1 MHQSIEGISI
11 EAIAACVPK
20 QIIDNSQFEDL
31 LSTKEIRKF
40 EKITGVKERRFASHS
55 VTASDLGFEA
65 ASKILKD
72 FNCKTEIKALIFLS
86 QTSDYKIPFTSN
98 ILQDKLGLKSDI
110 LCLDINAGCAGFVQG
125 LSVSFS
131 ILSSLSE
138 GKVLFI
144 VAETLSKILSKKDKS
159 TSMLFGDGASA
170 ILIGKKPKVKALFSF
185 YSDGANHHAIKIED
199 GGYRNPFNEN
209 SLKEIK
215 DELGNIKNKTQLFMD
230 GPKVFDFTLR
240 EIVPSIEE
248 LLKKY
253 SIAIDSI
260 DYFLFHQ
267 SNRFIIRQIAS
278 KLGVSI
284 DKVPINIDKFGNT
297 SGVTIPLLIVTNKEN
312 FEMNSNRNFAFVG
325 YGSGLN
331 WGVCVIKIDK
341 SLKVFDLLEI

>member
-31 LSTKEIRKF
+31 LSAKEIRKF
-40 EKITGVKERRFASHS
+40 EKITGIKKRRFASQS
-55 VTASDLGFEA
+55 TTASDLGFEA
-65 ASKILKD
+65 ANKILKD
-72 FNCKTEIKALIFLS
+72 FKCEKDIKALIFLS

-98 ILQDKLGLKSDI
+98 ILQDRLGLSSDI

-131 ILSSLSE
+131 ILSSLAE

-144 VAETLSKILSKKDKS
+144 VAETLSKITSKKDKA

-170 ILIGKKPKVKALFSF
+170 ILIGRKSNAKALFNF
-185 YSDGANHHAIKIED
+185 YSDGANYDAIKIED

-209 SLKEIK
+209 SLKETK
-215 DELGNIKNKTQLFMD
+215 DELGNIKSKSQLFMD

-240 EIVPSIEE
+240 EIVPSIEN
-248 LLKKY
+248 LLNKY
-253 SIAIDSI
+253 LMDIDSI

-267 SNRFIIRQIAS
+267 ANRFIINQLAS
-278 KLGVSI
+278 KLGISM
-284 DKVPINIDKFGNT
+284 DKVPINIDEFGNT
-297 SGVTIPLLIVTNKEN
+297 SGVSIPLLIVTNKEG
-312 FEMNSNRNFAFVG
+312 FEMNSNRNFTFVG
-325 YGSGLN
+325 YGSGLT
-331 WGVCVIKIDK
+331 WGVCSMQMDK
-341 SLKVFDLLEI
+341 SVKIFDLLEV